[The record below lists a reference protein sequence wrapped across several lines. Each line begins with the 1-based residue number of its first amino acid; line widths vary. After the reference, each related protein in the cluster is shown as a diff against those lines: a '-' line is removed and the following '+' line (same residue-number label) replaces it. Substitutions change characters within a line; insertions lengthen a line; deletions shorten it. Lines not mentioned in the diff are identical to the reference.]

1 MAQFSSFCFAVSGE
15 GSFIEKKR
23 RGIRGSLFPKFLFR
37 WSSCCAVTGQGSSQV
52 RDFLPLPSRSPRDPF
67 PFALP
72 PPSSTLRNSFPPLV
86 IPAGVPSG
94 TFAILSPL
102 SAFFPFSRFYEQ
114 MRGLTSEPRKILAFR
129 PIEIVSRGGRR
140 GRELLHSRVT
150 NQKTARRKERWKI
163 NKGKGKDLAGP

>member
-86 IPAGVPSG
+86 IPAGVPFRHVRHFIS
-94 TFAILSPL
+94 TLCFLSLLPL
-102 SAFFPFSRFYEQ
+102 LR
-114 MRGLTSEPRKILAFR
+114 TD
-129 PIEIVSRGGRR
+129 
-140 GRELLHSRVT
+140 
-150 NQKTARRKERWKI
+150 ARINKRAEKDSCVPADRNCISWWKER
-163 NKGKGKDLAGP
+163 KGASSFSGD